1 MGTRAWY
8 VAFTHTPLLVLV
20 LTQGMAGFLR
30 KSNVR
35 DIERVRAAIDD
46 GVARLLG
53 DCDLAID
60 AADELADRRR

>member
-8 VAFTHTPLLVLV
+8 VTLTHTPLLLLV

-46 GVARLLG
+46 GVARLVG

-60 AADELADRRR
+60 AADDAADRQR